1 MRTRPV
7 NPFRS
12 RRPADPSPRRRRAV
26 ARGIERLLEHGR
38 RPGLPA
44 RPLLVR
50 PSVVAATEPAL
61 EQIAAALRDEQRA
74 TPDGWAAA
82 VEAFITDGATSPL
95 YGVDPAA
102 ARAEAE
108 RLAAAA

>member
-1 MRTRPV
+1 MRTHPDTRPAG
-7 NPFRS
+7 
-12 RRPADPSPRRRRAV
+12 RRKADPSPRRRRAV

-50 PSVVAATEPAL
+50 PSVVAATGPAL
-61 EQIAAALRDEQRA
+61 ERIAAALRDERRT

-82 VEAFITDGATSPL
+82 VDAFFTDGAGSPL
-95 YGVDPAA
+95 YGRDPAA
-102 ARAEAE
+102 AREEAE